1 MAATTRQTSPAT
13 CDYCGN
19 YYTSGGGLT
28 RHLQRC
34 PVRLARHE
42 VDLAAAQ
49 APVIVAQTNVTQT
62 NVTSTMVIQYTQQ
75 VVAAEVPLFDDFLA
89 KLLTVVGEQAPAWR
103 GGADTALEKIREIK
117 GAVAESPNPS
127 YKQIGTWLAS
137 RDVER
142 DIAEGVD
149 DEAIMRHT
157 SDQVNRIEETVL
169 ALIKTYIP
177 EAEKARLDAAF
188 EQAGSLFAL

>member
-1 MAATTRQTSPAT
+1 MTATTRQTSPAT

-19 YYTSGGGLT
+19 DYTSGGGLT

-49 APVIVAQTNVTQT
+49 APVIVAQTIVAQTNDTQT
-62 NVTSTMVIQYTQQ
+62 NVTNIMVIQYTQQ

-103 GGADTALEKIREIK
+103 GGADTVSRRSS
-117 GAVAESPNPS
+117 SP
-127 YKQIGTWLAS
+127 
-137 RDVER
+137 
-142 DIAEGVD
+142 
-149 DEAIMRHT
+149 
-157 SDQVNRIEETVL
+157 
-169 ALIKTYIP
+169 
-177 EAEKARLDAAF
+177 
-188 EQAGSLFAL
+188 

>member
-1 MAATTRQTSPAT
+1 MDATTRQTSPAT
-13 CDYCGN
+13 CDY
-19 YYTSGGGLT
+19 TSGGGVN

-34 PVRLARHE
+34 LARHE
-42 VDLAAAQ
+42 VDPAAAR
-49 APVIVAQTNVTQT
+49 APVIVAQTNVT
-62 NVTSTMVIQYTQQ
+62 QYTQQ

-89 KLLTVVGEQAPAWR
+89 KLLTVLGEQAPAWR

-142 DIAEGVD
+142 DLAEGVD

-157 SDQVNRIEETVL
+157 SDQVNRIEEAVL
-169 ALIKTYIP
+169 ALIKTYMP

-188 EQAGSLFAL
+188 EQAGSPFAL